1 MVGPQHRHQRFAEQL
16 HPMHRIRQRQ
26 RADHAHLQAFLEQ
39 RLEYLAAAHFL
50 QVEVYVRIGLAEG
63 MDAAGYGRGEGC
75 RGSETDLQLAQFPQV
90 GPTRQ
95 QHRLVYLG
103 QHLAGLVEEQ
113 PAGVG
118 EFDAAVG
125 ALEQARTDFLLQRL
139 DLLAQRR
146 LGDREGRL
154 ADVATLGGAAEVQLL
169 GDGDEIA
176 QVPEFQAAP
185 PIRSFY
191 ISIVS
196 INILEII

>member
-1 MVGPQHRHQRFAEQL
+1 MLLG
-16 HPMHRIRQRQ
+16 M
-26 RADHAHLQAFLEQ
+26 
-39 RLEYLAAAHFL
+39 
-50 QVEVYVRIGLAEG
+50 VEVKGAEEVKPIF
-63 MDAAGYGRGEGC
+63 R
-75 RGSETDLQLAQFPQV
+75 LAQFPQV

-146 LGDREGRL
+146 LGDPQ
-154 ADVATLGGAAEVQLL
+154 ALGGAAEVQLL

-176 QVPEFQAAP
+176 QVPEFHAAP